1 MHRGFVAAGSDIIL
15 TNSFGGTRQ
24 RLKLH
29 QAQDRVAELNGA
41 AARLARGVADAAGR
55 PVLVAGSMGP
65 TGELVVPLGAMTM
78 DEATA
83 AFAEQA
89 QALAAGGVD
98 LLWIETMSSAEE
110 VEAAVAGAATTDL
123 PVVVTLSFDTNGRTM
138 MGITPEAAVAL
149 FQRLPRR
156 PVGVRRQ
163 LRHRPGPAAGDR
175 ARPRTAPRTPDA
187 LIVAKGNCGIPEY
200 RDGQICYSGT
210 PEIMATYARLARDC
224 GARIIGGCCGTT
236 AVHVA
241 AMRRALDHGPHGRHP
256 DHPGDRGGSRA
267 GGRAEHRAPPRAR
280 PGRAPP
286 PPRLTE
292 RGSGA
297 WQQSGRGPVRPALP
311 RPAALRSG
319 VAPRCLDIDGVE
331 RLARG
336 HEQPVALAA
345 AEADVGAD
353 LRQPDLADA
362 RAVGREDVHAVVTV
376 ADPAGRRPD
385 VAVLVDADAVGEAAL
400 LAVHL
405 RSRRRCRP
413 LPSFS
418 PSTGNPRSSTRQRS
432 E

>member
-1 MHRGFVAAGSDIIL
+1 MADLQSLLASRPVLLADGGMGTGLFALGLSTGDSPELWNVLQPDRVATVHRGFVEAGSDIIL

-89 QALAAGGVD
+89 QALAAGGAD

-149 FQRLPRR
+149 FQRLPRS
-156 PVGVRRQ
+156 PVAFGANCGTGPGQ
-163 LRHRPGPAAGDR
+163 LLATVLGLHGAAD
-175 ARPRTAPRTPDA
+175 PDT

-210 PEIMATYARLARDC
+210 PEIMASYARLARDC

-236 AVHVA
+236 TVHVA
-241 AMRRALDHGPHGRHP
+241 AMRHALDHGPHGTTP
-256 DHPGDRGGSRA
+256 TIPEIA
-267 GGRAEHRAPPRAR
+267 AA
-280 PGRAPP
+280 
-286 PPRLTE
+286 L
-292 RGSGA
+292 
-297 WQQSGRGPVRPALP
+297 GPVVVPNAGAVP
-311 RPAALRSG
+311 PSATAASAAVAGPDRSTRFWSL
-319 VAPRCLDIDGVE
+319 V
-331 RLARG
+331 
-336 HEQPVALAA
+336 
-345 AEADVGAD
+345 
-353 LRQPDLADA
+353 A
-362 RAVGREDVHAVVTV
+362 RAANARHDSLGAK
-376 ADPAGRRPD
+376 
-385 VAVLVDADAVGEAAL
+385 
-400 LAVHL
+400 
-405 RSRRRCRP
+405 
-413 LPSFS
+413 
-418 PSTGNPRSSTRQRS
+418 Q
-432 E
+432 

>member
-1 MHRGFVAAGSDIIL
+1 MLASRPVLLADGGMGTGLFSLGLSTGDSPELWNVLQPDRVATVHRGFVEAGSDIIL

-41 AARLARGVADAAGR
+41 AARLARSVADAAGR

-89 QALAAGGVD
+89 QALAAGGAD

-156 PVGVRRQ
+156 PVAFGANCGTGPGQ
-163 LRHRPGPAAGDR
+163 LLATVLGLHGAAD
-175 ARPRTAPRTPDA
+175 PDA

-210 PEIMATYARLARDC
+210 PEIMASYARLARDC

-236 AVHVA
+236 TVHVA
-241 AMRRALDHGPHGRHP
+241 AMRHALDHGPHGTTPTIPEIAAALGPVVVPNTGAAAPQR
-256 DHPGDRGGSRA
+256 DRA
-267 GGRAEHRAPPRAR
+267 DA
-280 PGRAPP
+280 P
-286 PPRLTE
+286 PPRLIGHATAHLMCQTDPVVY
-292 RGSGA
+292 GS
-297 WQQSGRGPVRPALP
+297 
-311 RPAALRSG
+311 
-319 VAPRCLDIDGVE
+319 DDNVE
-331 RLARG
+331 
-336 HEQPVALAA
+336 
-345 AEADVGAD
+345 
-353 LRQPDLADA
+353 
-362 RAVGREDVHAVVTV
+362 GREVWHISW
-376 ADPAGRRPD
+376 R
-385 VAVLVDADAVGEAAL
+385 EACYWELPVSSPWWPGPRA
-400 LAVHL
+400 HW
-405 RSRRRCRP
+405 RSR
-413 LPSFS
+413 PSS
-418 PSTGNPRSSTRQRS
+418 GNCSGSSRSCGG
-432 E
+432 